1 MDLCPSF
8 HRQSSLTVATYALT
22 IAMLCVAQQG
32 DAADGLQRCWD
43 QANSI
48 MVRCVLS
55 LRKRGSM
62 LSGDL
67 IFELSWRSAQRW
79 CRKHSRLCTIQWML
93 FLQGNFHVAVRNE
106 GKITPVQLAKGA
118 LAQSMALVASDL
130 TSLESKAAHVNSDH
144 PT

>member
-1 MDLCPSF
+1 MSIFPS
-8 HRQSSLTVATYALT
+8 SNSLTVATYALT

-67 IFELSWRSAQRW
+67 SWRSAQRW
-79 CRKHSRLCTIQWML
+79 CLKHSRLCTIHWTL

-118 LAQSMALVASDL
+118 LAQSMALVASYL
-130 TSLESKAAHVNSDH
+130 TSLVSKAAHVDSDH